1 MKKTNATP
9 YVSKTPAD
17 SPLGCYEVDEELEE
31 KLRQSAKHK
40 LTKEEVRA
48 QKISW
53 AYGNLPIACGL
64 TMEDVAKLLDEED
77 GV

>member
-1 MKKTNATP
+1 MKKAKAAR
-9 YVSKTPAD
+9 YVSKTLSK

-31 KLRQSAKHK
+31 KLRQSAKGK

-48 QKISW
+48 QRISW
-53 AYGNLPIACGL
+53 VYGNLPIACGL
-64 TMEDVAKLLDEED
+64 TIEDVTKLIDEHD